1 MSVRTSLGF
10 KTWSILCFSTVLVFA
25 IANSALAQV
34 KPGDT
39 ISAQTAARVKDVV
52 SPGVYYMV
60 AHGMQMHIVPTERI
74 DWPPP
79 YKDATEKYSSQVRL
93 TNDHR
98 SLTGYVAGQPFPLVD
113 VNDPYAA
120 AKIMW
125 NNAFRPITTD
135 DYDLRFYDCQSQYVN
150 PGGVHKV
157 VDDIQVGHYAGY
169 SLVGRTEVEPLPVD
183 PDFKQSNR
191 LWLFAL
197 YPVLA
202 PQDARG
208 TGIIRYRYA
217 DPARGDDIWDWTPG
231 SRRIRRLN
239 EGFMSSATGA
249 QAFDPDHYSGFNAK
263 NEFYDFKLI
272 GDRQIL
278 LSVHAKNS
286 PEKTCGSD
294 GGASA
299 CPEDWEMRH
308 VYVISATPR
317 RTRGASQALDSNSVI
332 YIDTEVWYPPIVD
345 TYDRRGEL
353 WRSNVYYLTYRDR
366 PVPDARVAI
375 YPFKREY
382 VIGADRIDLQSG
394 FSTMCYLPGQT
405 TPERECWYINMGAVD
420 KDFCTVQAMTQ
431 AAP

>member
-1 MSVRTSLGF
+1 
-10 KTWSILCFSTVLVFA
+10 
-25 IANSALAQV
+25 
-34 KPGDT
+34 
-39 ISAQTAARVKDVV
+39 
-52 SPGVYYMV
+52 
-60 AHGMQMHIVPTERI
+60 
-74 DWPPP
+74 
-79 YKDATEKYSSQVRL
+79 
-93 TNDHR
+93 
-98 SLTGYVAGQPFPLVD
+98 
-113 VNDPYAA
+113 
-120 AKIMW
+120 
-125 NNAFRPITTD
+125 
-135 DYDLRFYDCQSQYVN
+135 
-150 PGGVHKV
+150 
-157 VDDIQVGHYAGY
+157 
-169 SLVGRTEVEPLPVD
+169 
-183 PDFKQSNR
+183 
-191 LWLFAL
+191 
-197 YPVLA
+197 
-202 PQDARG
+202 
-208 TGIIRYRYA
+208 
-217 DPARGDDIWDWTPG
+217 
-231 SRRIRRLN
+231 
-239 EGFMSSATGA
+239 
-249 QAFDPDHYSGFNAK
+249 
-263 NEFYDFKLI
+263 LI

-420 KDFCTVQAMTQ
+420 RPFFTVESMVKAAMR
-431 AAP
+431 